1 VQAYLTFLKRQ
12 MAHVIYLAR
21 DTGCFVVVGVK
32 YNPGVGRQ
40 VREKV
45 DRLIQA
51 VMGYERPGCTCGKCE
66 GRG

>member
-1 VQAYLTFLKRQ
+1 

-21 DTGCFVVVGVK
+21 DTGAISVVAVK

-51 VMGYERPGCTCGKCE
+51 VVGYERPGCTCGKCAHTD
-66 GRG
+66 